1 MRMLLVAVL
10 IFLAS
15 TAYGEA
21 PPRMCT
27 NPTDLVMPDGA
38 RIPKLF
44 DRFTKK
50 NGQLT
55 GVGVEAPGTVDA
67 VIVGKGQTFLVWVE
81 PTVLTQEAF
90 NNFQSKVNAYVAY
103 ALDGRLVKQYPDSKG
118 TTPVIYLTLLC
129 KQSDARLENLR
140 SIAPQ
145 LKQVGLE
152 FMVNDAQ

>member
-1 MRMLLVAVL
+1 MRTLTAVALVLFTSAA
-10 IFLAS
+10 F
-15 TAYGEA
+15 GEQ
-21 PPRMCT
+21 PSVMCSH
-27 NPTDLVMPDGA
+27 PTDLIMPDGA
-38 RIPKLF
+38 RIPGLF
-44 DRFTKK
+44 DRFTKS

-81 PTVLTQEAF
+81 PTVLTTETF
-90 NNFQSKVNAYVAY
+90 NNFQSKVNAYVVY

-118 TTPVIYLTLLC
+118 TKLVIYLTLLC

-145 LKQVGLE
+145 LKQAGLE
-152 FMVNDAQ
+152 FVINDAH